1 MGGLSYGFSN
11 IRRRPP
17 CRLCRAPLDN
27 NATFEKERII
37 MKAKQT
43 SIMIDAETA
52 KKLHLRGNSE
62 QRKAIRAGRKF
73 VKAEFYTEIIEKGME
88 K

>member
-1 MGGLSYGFSN
+1 V
-11 IRRRPP
+11 
-17 CRLCRAPLDN
+17 PLDN
-27 NATFEKERII
+27 NTTFEKERII

-43 SIMIDAETA
+43 SIMIDAKTA

-88 K
+88 N